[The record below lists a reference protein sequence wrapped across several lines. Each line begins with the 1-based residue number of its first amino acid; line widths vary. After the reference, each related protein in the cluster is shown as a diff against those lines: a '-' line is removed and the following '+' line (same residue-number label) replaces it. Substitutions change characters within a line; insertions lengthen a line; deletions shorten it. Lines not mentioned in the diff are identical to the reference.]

1 MKNRAQS
8 LQAPRYDID
17 FYADAV
23 VRDPLPHYTRMRAL
37 GPVVYLPR
45 HGCYALTRHAE
56 VRAALRNHAD
66 FISGSG
72 VAGDAFGCTF
82 LQGNTVA
89 SDEPRHS
96 CLRRAM
102 APPLLPGALSD
113 IREAVQRAADA
124 LIEDLLARDG
134 FDAVADLA
142 RHLPLQIVRDMVGLP
157 AFGRDHMLKWAAA
170 AFDVLGCQN
179 SRGRAALPV
188 IQAMRRF
195 IETTATRENLK
206 PGSWTHRIHELVDAG
221 LLDPELAPFAIRDY
235 INPSLDT
242 TISATAQMI
251 WQLARNPGAW
261 KALKCNP
268 GLTGNAVNE
277 AVRLGSPIRAF
288 SRHTS
293 KRVTVGGTTVPG
305 GARVLMVFASA
316 NRDERAFPNPD
327 RFDLSRNPKDHL
339 GFGSGIHMCVGM
351 HLAQLEMEAL
361 LHAMMP
367 RVARIEVGEPE
378 VAMNNTIAAFSR
390 LPAKFRAETRR
401 IARRQAPAAPRSQ
414 QLLRG
419 RVAARTEVARDIMCL
434 DIEPSPGTVFPDAGA
449 GAHIDVFI
457 APGMVRQYSLT
468 GAITTGRYRIAI
480 QKDAHSTGGSVAAF
494 GKYRTGSAITI
505 GRPRNRFGLTR
516 RPGPVLL
523 FAGGIGLT
531 PLWAMAWELQHAG
544 RDFHLHLSVRS
555 PERLA
560 FAGEIAAAPFADRIQ
575 IYFDQPGDAA
585 PAARP
590 LDAQRLIRA
599 AGPEVQIY
607 LCGPSGYMRHVR
619 DAAAAAC
626 VPAEQVHTEYFGAE
640 IDTQGAA
647 FTLRARRSGR
657 EFTVGPHDTMLE
669 VLSRAGI
676 AVETSCQSGVCGSCL
691 TGVVDGTPD
700 HRDMVQTD
708 AEKASNRQV
717 AVCCSRSKS
726 RVLVLDI

>member
-1 MKNRAQS
+1 MKNRTES
-8 LQAPRYDID
+8 LQAPEYDID

-23 VRDPLPHYTRMRAL
+23 VRDPLPHYARMRAL
-37 GPVVYLPR
+37 GAVVWLPR

-66 FISGSG
+66 FISGNG
-72 VAGDAFGCTF
+72 VAGDDFGCTF

-102 APPLLPGALSD
+102 APPLLPGALGE
-113 IREAVQRAADA
+113 IREAVQQTADA
-124 LIEDLLARDG
+124 LVEDLVAREG

-157 AFGRDHMLKWAAA
+157 AFGRDNMLKWAAA
-170 AFDVLGCQN
+170 AFDVLGRQN
-179 SRGRAALPV
+179 RRGRAALPV
-188 IQAMRRF
+188 IRAMRAF
-195 IETTATRENLK
+195 IETKATRENLK

-251 WQLARNPGAW
+251 WQLARNPQAW
-261 KALKCNP
+261 DALKRNP
-268 GLTGNAVNE
+268 DLTGNAVNE
-277 AVRLGSPIRAF
+277 AVRLGTPIRAF
-288 SRHTS
+288 SRHTA
-293 KRVTVGGTTVPG
+293 KRVTVGGTTLPM
-305 GARVLMVFASA
+305 GARVMMVFASA

-361 LHAMMP
+361 LHAMIP
-367 RVARIEVGEPE
+367 RVARMEVGEPE

-390 LPAKFRAETRR
+390 LPATFQAETRG
-401 IARRQAPAAPRSQ
+401 IARREARPATSAQR
-414 QLLRG
+414 LLQG
-419 RVAARTEVARDIMCL
+419 RVTARTEVARDIMCL
-434 DIEPSPGTVFPDAGA
+434 DIEPSPGTVFPDAEA

-468 GAITTGRYRIAI
+468 GSITTGRYRIAI
-480 QKDAHSTGGSVAAF
+480 QKDARSTGGSVAAF
-494 GKYRTGSAITI
+494 RKYRTGSTLTI

-531 PLWAMAWELQHAG
+531 PIWAMAWELQNAG
-544 RDFHLHLSVRS
+544 RDFRLHISVRS

-575 IYFDQPGDAA
+575 VYFDRLDDGTSAA
-585 PAARP
+585 SP
-590 LDAQRLIRA
+590 LNAQRLLRA
-599 AGPEVQIY
+599 AGPEAHIY
-607 LCGPSGYMRHVR
+607 LCGPSGYMEHVR
-619 DAAAAAC
+619 EAAAVVG
-626 VPAEQVHTEYFGAE
+626 VPAAQVHTEYFGAE
-640 IDTQGAA
+640 IDAKGAA
-647 FTLRARRSGR
+647 FTLRASRSGR
-657 EFTVGPHDTMLE
+657 EFMVGSDDTILE
-669 VLSRAGI
+669 VLTRAGI
-676 AVETSCQSGVCGSCL
+676 PVETSCESGVCGSCL
-691 TGVVDGTPD
+691 TGVLDGTPD

-708 AEKASNRQV
+708 AEKASNMRI

>member
-1 MKNRAQS
+1 
-8 LQAPRYDID
+8 LQAPEYNID
-17 FYADAV
+17 FYSDAV
-23 VRDPLPHYTRMRAL
+23 VRNPLPHYARMRAL
-37 GPVVYLPR
+37 GPVVRLPR

-66 FISGSG
+66 FISGNG
-72 VAGDAFGCTF
+72 VAGDDFGCTF

-102 APPLLPGALSD
+102 APPLLPGALSE
-113 IREAVQRAADA
+113 IREAVQQAADA
-124 LIEDLLARDG
+124 LVEDLLARDG

-142 RHLPLQIVRDMVGLP
+142 RHLPLHIVRDMVGLP
-157 AFGRDHMLKWAAA
+157 AFGRDNMLKWAAA

-188 IQAMRRF
+188 IQAMRTF
-195 IETTATRENLK
+195 IEKRATRENLK
-206 PGSWTHRIHELVDAG
+206 PGSWTRRIHELVDAG
-221 LLDPELAPFAIRDY
+221 FLDPGLAPFAIRDY

-251 WQLARNPGAW
+251 WQLARNPEAW
-261 KALKCNP
+261 EALKRNP

-277 AVRLGSPIRAF
+277 AIRLGTPIRAF

-293 KRVTVGGTTVPG
+293 KSIAIGGTTLPR

-327 RFDLSRNPKDHL
+327 WFDLSRNPKDHL

-361 LHAMMP
+361 LYAMLP

-390 LPAKFRAETRR
+390 LPATFQTETRG
-401 IARRQAPAAPRSQ
+401 IARREAHATPYSQ
-414 QLLRG
+414 RLLQG
-419 RVAARTEVARDIMCL
+419 RVTARTEVAQDIMCL
-434 DIEPSPGTVFPDAGA
+434 DIEPSPGMIFPDAEA

-468 GAITTGRYRIAI
+468 GLITTGRYRIAI
-480 QKDAHSTGGSVAAF
+480 QKDARSTGGSVAAF
-494 GKYRTGSAITI
+494 RKYRTGSTITI

-531 PLWAMAWELQHAG
+531 PIWAMAWELQNAG
-544 RDFHLHLSVRS
+544 RDFHLHISVRS

-575 IYFDQPGDAA
+575 VYFDQPDDGA
-585 PAARP
+585 PAAGP
-590 LDAQRLIRA
+590 LNAERLIRA
-599 AGPEVQIY
+599 AGPEVQTY
-607 LCGPSGYMRHVR
+607 LCGPSGYMDHVR
-619 DAAAAAC
+619 DAAVAVG

-640 IDTQGAA
+640 IDTKGAS
-647 FTLRARRSGR
+647 FSLRARRSGR
-657 EFTVGPHDTMLE
+657 EFTVGPDETILD

-676 AVETSCQSGVCGSCL
+676 PVETSCQSGVCGSCL
-691 TGVVDGTPD
+691 TGVIEGTPD

-708 AEKASNRQV
+708 AEKASNMRI

>member
-1 MKNRAQS
+1 MKNRSQS
-8 LQAPRYDID
+8 LQAPEYDID

-23 VRDPLPHYTRMRAL
+23 VREPLPHYARMRAL
-37 GPVVYLPR
+37 GAVVWLPR
-45 HGCYALTRHAE
+45 HACYALTRHAE

-72 VAGDAFGCTF
+72 VAGDDFGCTF

-102 APPLLPGALSD
+102 APPLLPGALSE
-113 IREAVQRAADA
+113 IRAAVQQAADA
-124 LIEDLLARDG
+124 LIEDLVARDG

-142 RHLPLQIVRDMVGLP
+142 RHLPLHIVRDMVGLP
-157 AFGRDHMLKWAAA
+157 AFGRDNMLKWAAA

-179 SRGRAALPV
+179 SRGRAALPI
-188 IQAMRRF
+188 IQAMRTF
-195 IETTATRENLK
+195 IETTATRDNLK
-206 PGSWTHRIHELVDAG
+206 PGSWTRRIHELVDAG

-251 WQLARNPGAW
+251 WQLARNPQVW
-261 KALKCNP
+261 EALKRNP
-268 GLTGNAVNE
+268 DLTGNAVNE
-277 AVRLGSPIRAF
+277 AVRLGTPIRAF
-288 SRHTS
+288 SRHTR
-293 KRVTVGGTTVPG
+293 KRITIAGTTLPR

-361 LHAMMP
+361 LHAMIP

-390 LPAKFRAETRR
+390 LPTTLHAETRS
-401 IARRQAPAAPRSQ
+401 IARPRARAAPSAQR
-414 QLLRG
+414 LLQG

-434 DIEPSPGTVFPDAGA
+434 DIEPAPGTIFPDARA

-457 APGMVRQYSLT
+457 APGVVRQYSLT
-468 GAITTGRYRIAI
+468 GLMTAQRYRIAI
-480 QKDAHSTGGSVAAF
+480 QKDAHSSGGSVAAF
-494 GKYRTGSAITI
+494 QKYRTGSTITI
-505 GRPRNRFGLTR
+505 GRPRNRFGLTGH
-516 RPGPVLL
+516 PGPVLL

-531 PLWAMAWELQHAG
+531 PIWAMAWELQRAG
-544 RDFHLHLSVRS
+544 RDFHLHISVRS
-555 PERLA
+555 RERLA

-575 IYFDQPGDAA
+575 VYFDQPGNGA
-585 PAARP
+585 PAAKL
-590 LDAQRLIRA
+590 LDARHLIRA
-599 AGPEVQIY
+599 AGPEAHLY
-607 LCGPSGYMRHVR
+607 LCGPGGYMHHVR
-619 DAAAAAC
+619 DAAVAAG
-626 VPAEQVHTEYFGAE
+626 VPAEQVHTEYFSAE
-640 IDTQGAA
+640 IDTRGAA
-647 FTLRARRSGR
+647 FTLRAQRSGR
-657 EFTVGPHDTMLE
+657 EFTVRPDETILG

-676 AVETSCQSGVCGSCL
+676 AVETSCESGVCGSCL
-691 TGVVDGTPD
+691 TGVIDGTPE

-708 AEKASNRQV
+708 AEKASNRYI